1 MTRAYLRS
9 TIRDVIKLA
18 AITAVSLS
26 WLYAAEL
33 PLHYSVTNWG
43 HKDGLPS
50 TVIYSMAQSR
60 DGFLWLGT
68 DDGLVRFDGVQF
80 SQWHPTTPESQL
92 PGQVRA
98 LHVSQDGELLL
109 GTETGLFGRIRN
121 GVLDITQMR
130 AAVRWIDDG
139 ADGSIWVAT
148 TAALWHLAV
157 TSLQPIEPSI
167 DLPRGWVSGPQHDSD
182 GRVWITTHAGVFYVQ
197 AGRLVRSSDAST
209 RLVLAAK
216 GHLASLD
223 EDGYLRSLETG
234 TILQDCRALSAYVAT
249 ITTMLT
255 DSSGSLWVGTK
266 GDGIIRCST
275 ASEHATL
282 QRYTR
287 NDGLSSD
294 FTRSLF
300 QDEEQNLWVGTG
312 NGLAR
317 LRRDKVVSL
326 TMRDGLLS
334 DSIASIASARD
345 GSVWLATADGLE
357 RRLDGQRTVYQ
368 RGVPI
373 LSLAISS
380 NQELWAGTTAG
391 LMRMSGGQLA
401 PSGKDEEFRAVTALA
416 EGDRG
421 VLWFYDASRGVFQQP
436 SGHDPIQVT
445 NPALQNHKVTS
456 IASGPEGV
464 VWFGNEDG
472 SVVEDRNGEIRI
484 FSVHDGLS
492 GGAIHELSVGS
503 DGELWAATE
512 RGLCFFAGSGFRCR
526 SSSSG
531 LPGDRVLW
539 VIPDA
544 HGKLWLGYNI
554 GVAEIKADA
563 LRQTTSSLNPR
574 FFDEAD
580 GIADSPALN
589 GNAPAAFAQDGRLW
603 LTTSQG
609 VAVLDPEHFYNNV
622 LPPPVHVLRLE
633 ADGNAVDITRPI
645 RLPPLTRSL
654 HFLFTGLSFTVPR
667 KMRFCYRLEPFDR
680 EWHDSGSIREA
691 SYTNLPPGHYTFRV
705 RASNSD
711 GVWNDTGA
719 ALSFFL
725 VPAYF
730 QTAWFRLLCV
740 AVALLAATLLFR
752 LRLRSAQQIL
762 RIRFEERM
770 EERTRIARELH
781 DHLIQEMVGIGMQL
795 EIADELTPGKA
806 DAKTPLQRALV
817 LSRTAIA
824 NGRLTL
830 QTLRRRPST
839 GAALLESLRQTA
851 DAYPR
856 GDGTEV
862 EYRSEGQEQ
871 LLRPE
876 VAEDLIELGQ
886 EALRNALRH
895 AGGAILVLL
904 RYGSSTFELLVR
916 DNGSGITDTILREG
930 VPGHYGL
937 AGMRERASRIEG
949 QFSIRSSPGQGTRVQ
964 IVVPAS
970 RAYQDRTQSD
980 QIRSA
985 GQNNEAQ
992 EKPQ

>member
-1 MTRAYLRS
+1 M
-9 TIRDVIKLA
+9 
-18 AITAVSLS
+18 
-26 WLYAAEL
+26 
-33 PLHYSVTNWG
+33 HYSVASWG

-50 TVIYSMAQSR
+50 TLIYSIAQSR

-80 SQWHPTTPESQL
+80 TQWHPATPKSQL

-98 LHVSQDGELLL
+98 LHVSHDGELLL

-121 GVLDITQMR
+121 GVLDVTQLR
-130 AAVRWIDDG
+130 APVRWIDDG
-139 ADGSIWVAT
+139 ADGSVWVAT
-148 TAALWHLAV
+148 IAALWHLAAA
-157 TSLQPIEPSI
+157 SLQPIEPSI
-167 DLPRGWVSGPQHDSD
+167 DLPRGWVSGPQHDSN

-197 AGRLVRSSDAST
+197 ADRLVQSSDASA
-209 RLVLAAK
+209 RLVLAA
-216 GHLASLD
+216 GAHLASLD
-223 EDGYLRSLETG
+223 EDGNLRSLETG
-234 TILQDCRALSAYVAT
+234 KVFQDCKALSAYSAT
-249 ITTMLT
+249 ITTMMT
-255 DSSGSLWVGTK
+255 DSSGSLWVGTR
-266 GDGIIRCST
+266 GDGVLRCS
-275 ASEHATL
+275 AAEGHATL
-282 QRYTR
+282 QRYAR
-287 NDGLSSD
+287 SDGLSSD
-294 FTRSLF
+294 FTRFLF
-300 QDEEQNLWVGTG
+300 EDEEQNIWVGTEK
-312 NGLAR
+312 GLAR
-317 LRRDKVVSL
+317 LRRDRAVSL
-326 TMRDGLLS
+326 MMRDGLLS
-334 DSIASIASARD
+334 DTIASIVSAKD
-345 GSVWLATADGLE
+345 GSVWMGTADGLE
-357 RRLDGQRTVYQ
+357 RLLDRQSTVYQ

-373 LSLAISS
+373 LSLLISS
-380 NQELWAGTTAG
+380 NQELWAGTAAG
-391 LMRMSGGQLA
+391 LTRMRGVHLA
-401 PSGKDEEFRAVTALA
+401 PSDKDAEFRAVTALA
-416 EGDRG
+416 EDDRG

-436 SGHDPIQVT
+436 ADQDPIQVT
-445 NPALQNHKVTS
+445 NPALLNHKVTS
-456 IASGPEGV
+456 IASGQEGV
-464 VWFGNEDG
+464 VWFSNEDG
-472 SVVEDRNGEIRI
+472 SIVEERGGEFHI

-492 GGAIHELSVGS
+492 GGAIHGLSVGP

-512 RGLCFFAGSGFRCR
+512 RGLCFAAGSGFRCR

-539 VIPDA
+539 VIPDT
-544 HGKLWLGYNI
+544 HGNLWLGYNI
-554 GVAEIKADA
+554 GVAEINADTV
-563 LRQTTSSLNPR
+563 RQTTSSLNVR

-580 GIADSPALN
+580 GIADSPVLN
-589 GNAPAAFAQDGRLW
+589 GNAPAAFAQDRRLW

-622 LPPPVHVLRLE
+622 LPPPVHVFSLE

-645 RLPPLTRSL
+645 SLPPLTRSL
-654 HFLFTGLSFTVPR
+654 HFSFTGLSFTVPR
-667 KMRFCYRLEPFDR
+667 KMRFRYRLEPFDR

-705 RASNSD
+705 RASNND
-711 GVWNDTGA
+711 GVWNNTGD

-725 VPAYF
+725 APAYF

-740 AVALLAATLLFR
+740 AGLLLTATLLFR
-752 LRLRSAQQIL
+752 LRLRSAQRMF

-795 EIADELTPGKA
+795 EVADELTPSSA
-806 DAKTPLQRALV
+806 DAKTPLQRALM

-824 NGRLTL
+824 KGRVTL

-839 GAALLESLRQTA
+839 GATLLGSLRQTA
-851 DAYPR
+851 DAYPQR
-856 GDGTEV
+856 VGTEV

-895 AGGAILVLL
+895 AGGGAIQVLL

-916 DNGSGITDTILREG
+916 DHGSGITDTILREG
-930 VPGHYGL
+930 VPGHFGL

-949 QFSIRSSPGQGTRVQ
+949 QFSIRSSPGQGTTVQ

-980 QIRSA
+980 QRRREV
-985 GQNNEAQ
+985 QNNEPQ
-992 EKPQ
+992 EKTQ